1 MYINVVKASMLNYI
15 EAATGGAQS
24 KKVLLK
30 ISQYS
35 QKSTCVGIEKT
46 TI

>member
-24 KKVLLK
+24 KKVLK